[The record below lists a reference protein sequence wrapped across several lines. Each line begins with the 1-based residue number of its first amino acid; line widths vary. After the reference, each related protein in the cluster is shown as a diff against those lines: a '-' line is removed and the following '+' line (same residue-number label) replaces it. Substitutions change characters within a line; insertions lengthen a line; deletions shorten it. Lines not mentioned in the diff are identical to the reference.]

1 MSREGGEGEKG
12 EREWKEEGWG
22 GEGGRMKGT
31 RGMRKWPGQCVRF
44 SSCTH
49 SLCVQLT
56 GLVLSSNRNILI
68 TSMPALLMSV
78 LVIACH

>member
-1 MSREGGEGEKG
+1 MSREGGGEG
-12 EREWKEEGWG
+12 KEGWEGWG
-22 GEGGRMKGT
+22 GEGGRRKGR
-31 RGMRKWPGQCVRF
+31 RGMRKLPGQCVRF
-44 SSCTH
+44 SSCAH